1 MTEPALEKGLILMA
15 VPILLHRRREPSVD
29 QLYASPELATLA
41 TLEMAADMAVL
52 ALAAV
57 HPDIQDRDRE
67 PGEDTAS
74 VRAALAVIDLA
85 RSLGDAL
92 GRYRRA
98 LRRDAKRDSDMPF

>member
-1 MTEPALEKGLILMA
+1 MSL
-15 VPILLHRRREPSVD
+15 PILLHRRREPSVE
-29 QLYASPELATLA
+29 QLYASPELASLA
-41 TLEMAADMAVL
+41 TLEMATDIAVL

-67 PGEDTAS
+67 VHDDTES
-74 VRAALAVIDLA
+74 LRAALVVIDLA

-98 LRRDAKRDSDMPF
+98 LRRDADRDNDTPF

>member
-1 MTEPALEKGLILMA
+1 MTM
-15 VPILLHRRREPSVD
+15 PILLHRRREPSVE
-29 QLYASPELATLA
+29 QLYGSPELASLA
-41 TLEMAADMAVL
+41 TLEMAADIAIL

-67 PGEDTAS
+67 TRDDTDS
-74 VRAALAVIDLA
+74 LRAALVVIDLA

-98 LRRDAKRDSDMPF
+98 LRRDNERDNDIPF

>member
-1 MTEPALEKGLILMA
+1 MTT
-15 VPILLHRRREPSVD
+15 PIMLHRRREPSVE
-29 QLYASPELATLA
+29 QLYGSPELASLA
-41 TLEMAADMAVL
+41 MLEMAADMAVL

-67 PGEDTAS
+67 PREDTAS
-74 VRAALAVIDLA
+74 IRAALLVIDLT

-98 LRRDAKRDSDMPF
+98 LRRDSKRDNDIPF